1 MKKLCGILLAG
12 IFLIAPAN
20 AQMSV
25 GVTLDSYTGYIWRGY
40 VLGSDERIVAQP
52 GIEVGF
58 GETGLSIGAWGSWFV
73 QDRINDRNPDT
84 QTQNVD
90 ELDFYADYSRTLS
103 DDMGLGIS
111 IGYVQYVFPSASEDA
126 NHSEEAYIGL
136 SLDNAISPALTFYYD
151 FGLAEAWYVSLS
163 GGYDIPLGSED
174 GQVLSIGASVAM
186 SNYADENG
194 ENKTGFNDVS
204 ITASLSCNA
213 CAVTIAPTIGFS
225 YADTKINPDNR
236 TIWGGI
242 NIGFSR

>member
-40 VLGSDERIVAQP
+40 VLGADNKIVAQP

-73 QDRINDRNPDT
+73 QDRIDDTSPDT

-90 ELDFYADYSRTLS
+90 ELDFYADYSRSLS
-103 DDMGLGIS
+103 DDMGLGVS
-111 IGYVQYVFPSASEDA
+111 IGYIQYVFPSADEAS
-126 NHSEEAYIGL
+126 NLSQEAYIGL

-151 FGLAEAWYVSLS
+151 FGLVEAWYVSLS
-163 GGYDIPLGSED
+163 GGYDIPLGSEE

-186 SNYADENG
+186 SDYADETG
-194 ENKTGFNDVS
+194 ANKVSFNDVTV
-204 ITASLSCNA
+204 TASLSCNA
-213 CAVTIAPTIGFS
+213 CAISIAPTIGFS

-236 TIWGGI
+236 TLWGGVS
-242 NIGFSR
+242 IGFGQ